1 MDAIFK
7 LRDYQQA
14 AVDAGYK
21 YLMKKNPKPGV
32 IVAPT
37 GCHAAG
43 TMIPLFTGGFKK
55 VEDIQIGDKLIG
67 DDGLE
72 RTVLKLHQGNSILY
86 EITPVKGEPFIV
98 NEDHIL
104 ALYRTR
110 EDISQS
116 LEMRI
121 EYVTVKDYIGK
132 AEWFKHIRKLFKPK
146 CVYFD
151 NGAEL
156 DIDPYFIGI
165 FLGDGSSASGVSIT
179 TRWEEVVE
187 YCYQLAPQ
195 YDTHIRVA
203 IKNNGDNKAKSYFFV
218 MNSSNTRRDVNNIA
232 EILKKY
238 RIWGKV
244 AGNKEIPEEY
254 LFSSVE
260 NRYRLLAGFIDTDT
274 HYDPERNGYEY
285 CSKSYKMIKQ
295 VQFLCRSL
303 GLYAN
308 IGVTKVVKGEKYYR
322 MQIFGDLN
330 KIPNRVKI
338 RNGKP
343 RSQKKNERVCGFTVK
358 EYGYGFYYG
367 FEIDGNHLYC
377 DAQLFV
383 HHNSGK
389 SLIISYLAKE
399 LNAPVLVLQP
409 SKEILLQNYAKAVA
423 FGAHPTIYSASC
435 DKKDLSEMTY
445 ATIGSIKKR
454 VDDLASMGLRYVL
467 VDEVHSGYSAEEG
480 SEFMKFIGALPGVK
494 VLGFTA
500 TPCRLHSYGSLV
512 EGNYSSLNMLM
523 YDDPSFF
530 KEMVHVIQIEEMVK
544 RGYWAKLRYEVWDFD
559 ESDLMLNGNGSEY
572 TTESIARSIIT
583 NGVNNTI
590 YKRLN
595 MLWNERKHIL
605 VCMDSV
611 ENCNIISEFIN
622 KKRGA
627 VVTGVVSAETPK
639 KKREQIL
646 EDFKSGKLKVVFN
659 YSTLATG
666 FDFPELD
673 CVMFGRPTFS
683 FAIYYQFF
691 GRVVRPHKDKPEGF
705 IIDCCNN
712 FRRFGP
718 VEKVSIEHIP
728 YKGWCMFSGEKLIS
742 CRMDRDIYKPQ
753 LLEYAE
759 KRKRATEE
767 AKHKPKEEGWIRAGA
782 KDPTIQPPPGQKMI
796 KDSNMLMWFG
806 KYKGTPL
813 EQVPLDYLKWVS
825 ENLGDSTNIARVKEY
840 YNRIKGLRTV

>member
-21 YLMKKNPKPGV
+21 YLMKKNPRPGV

-37 GCHAAG
+37 GC
-43 TMIPLFTGGFKK
+43 
-55 VEDIQIGDKLIG
+55 
-67 DDGLE
+67 
-72 RTVLKLHQGNSILY
+72 
-86 EITPVKGEPFIV
+86 
-98 NEDHIL
+98 
-104 ALYRTR
+104 
-110 EDISQS
+110 
-116 LEMRI
+116 
-121 EYVTVKDYIGK
+121 
-132 AEWFKHIRKLFKPK
+132 
-146 CVYFD
+146 
-151 NGAEL
+151 
-156 DIDPYFIGI
+156 
-165 FLGDGSSASGVSIT
+165 
-179 TRWEEVVE
+179 
-187 YCYQLAPQ
+187 
-195 YDTHIRVA
+195 
-203 IKNNGDNKAKSYFFV
+203 
-218 MNSSNTRRDVNNIA
+218 
-232 EILKKY
+232 
-238 RIWGKV
+238 
-244 AGNKEIPEEY
+244 
-254 LFSSVE
+254 
-260 NRYRLLAGFIDTDT
+260 
-274 HYDPERNGYEY
+274 
-285 CSKSYKMIKQ
+285 
-295 VQFLCRSL
+295 
-303 GLYAN
+303 
-308 IGVTKVVKGEKYYR
+308 
-322 MQIFGDLN
+322 
-330 KIPNRVKI
+330 
-338 RNGKP
+338 
-343 RSQKKNERVCGFTVK
+343 
-358 EYGYGFYYG
+358 
-367 FEIDGNHLYC
+367 
-377 DAQLFV
+377 
-383 HHNSGK
+383 GK

-399 LNAPVLVLQP
+399 LNAPVLILQP

-454 VDDLASMGLRYVL
+454 VDDLARMGLKYVL
-467 VDEVHSGYSAEEG
+467 VDECFTGDTEILTEKGFIKFSELGEDIKVAQYDEHNNKISFVKPIRHIKKEFHGELINIKIYRDVWMPVTDNHDMLIWDGRNRCYKKIKAKDMKFGNGISVPSCGESNISDSKKLTYMERLYIATQADGSIHTIASDHVTVAFSFSKNRKIERLHKLCSLANVSIREVKCPRTTERQSVKKKRRFMVDMPVGTTKDIRNHIKFPMSCEKAKEIVEELSLWDGSRIKDHLYYYSSIMESQADFYQSVAVIAGYSCYKTLQVDNRKDTFNDVYRLFIDKNKKRYGTQGYKKRKMEYDGYVYCVEVDAGNIVVRHNGVPLVTGNCHSGYSAEEG

-646 EDFKSGKLKVVFN
+646 EDFKSGKLKAVFN

-718 VEKVSIEHIP
+718 IEKVSIEHIP
-728 YKGWCMFSGEKLIS
+728 YKGWCMFSDEKLIS
-742 CRMDRDIYKPQ
+742 CRMDRDIYKSQ

-825 ENLGDSTNIARVKEY
+825 ENLGDSANIVRVKEY
-840 YNRIKGLRTV
+840 YFKIKGLQPA